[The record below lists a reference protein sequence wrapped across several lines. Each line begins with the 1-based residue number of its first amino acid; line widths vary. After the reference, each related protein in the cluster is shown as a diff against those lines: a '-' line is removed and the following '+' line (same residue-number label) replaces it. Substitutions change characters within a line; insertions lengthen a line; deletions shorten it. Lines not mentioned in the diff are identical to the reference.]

1 MRTILFILQKEF
13 TQIFRNR
20 TMLPI
25 IFLMPVL
32 QLVVLVFAAT
42 LEMKDI
48 KFSVVDYDN
57 SPVSRELIQR
67 YQASPFFNFQ
77 SVHPSEKTALKDFY
91 SGKSDLIL
99 VIPANLERSYYRNEA
114 VEIQLLI
121 NAINGLTAGLT
132 SAYSTQILMN
142 GNMDLPMKFYAV
154 EAGNTFTQIDIQRRF
169 WYNASL
175 NFKHYMVPGI
185 LVILVTVIGMFLSA
199 LNIVRE
205 KEMGTIEQINVTP
218 IRKYQFIIGKV
229 IPFIIIALFDLA
241 LGLLIGKLLFDIPM
255 RGSLWLMFSF
265 GFLYLLLVIGF
276 GLLLSTH
283 SRTQQQVMFMT
294 FFFLLVFILMS
305 GIFTPVE
312 TMPEWARIVNYINPF
327 AYFMRV
333 NRMILLKGS
342 GFMDMW
348 RDFAAMATYATVVLS
363 VAVYSYRKR
372 A

>member
-1 MRTILFILQKEF
+1 MRTILFLLQKEF
-13 TQIFRNR
+13 IQIFRNR

-25 IFLMPVL
+25 IFLMPVI
-32 QLVVLVFAAT
+32 QLVVLVYAAT

-48 KFSVVDYDN
+48 KFSVVDYDQ
-57 SPVSRELIQR
+57 SPLSRDLIQR
-67 YQASPFFNFQ
+67 YQSSPFFHFR
-77 SVHPSEKTALKDFY
+77 SYHRSEKEAMEDFS
-91 SGKSDLIL
+91 SGKSELIL
-99 VIPANLERSYYRNEA
+99 VIPKDLERSYYRNEPA
-114 VEIQLLI
+114 EIQMLV

-132 SAYSTQILMN
+132 SSYSSQILMN
-142 GNMDLPMKFYAV
+142 GNQDLPMKFYAV
-154 EAGNTFTQIDIQRRF
+154 DGASNLRQISIERRF

-218 IRKYQFIIGKV
+218 IRKYQFMIGKV

-241 LGLLIGKLLFDIPM
+241 LGLVIGKILFDIPM
-255 RGSLWLMFSF
+255 RGSLWLMFAF
-265 GFLYLLLVIGF
+265 AFLYLLLVIGF

-312 TMPEWARIVNYINPF
+312 TMPQWARIVNYINPF

-342 GFMDMW
+342 GFMDIW
-348 RDFAAMATYATVVLS
+348 RDFAAMATYAFVVLS
-363 VAVYSYRKR
+363 VAVYTYRKR